1 MPWATVIALG
11 LIYMAYILLV
21 NPSWFL
27 VYCWYVHNDFGCCQ
41 YQVIDELP
49 PEPEDEESGT
59 PSATNMVN
67 IDDTLNALEEE
78 KQKLLAE
85 LNQME
90 ETLTTADNMEVID
103 IADNLVD
110 SPEILVEPN
119 SEQNE
124 SIEVVEPQS
133 HQSLCYQVT
142 TPVIQHTSI
151 SRLPSYDKFSDGITE
166 HLPYENL
173 PNSTGTFAKMSGV
186 MKDVKE
192 KMAKI
197 KPKCKSKKWFH
208 AL

>member
-1 MPWATVIALG
+1 MLDRVVF
-11 LIYMAYILLV
+11 Y
-21 NPSWFL
+21 F
-27 VYCWYVHNDFGCCQ
+27 CQ

-49 PEPEDEESGT
+49 PEPDVDEPETSST
-59 PSATNMVN
+59 TNVVN

-90 ETLTTADNMEVID
+90 ENLATTDNGKEV
-103 IADNLVD
+103 VD
-110 SPEILVEPN
+110 LDKSAAELPVRFEPERN
-119 SEQNE
+119 NE
-124 SIEVVEPQS
+124 VEVVEPML

-173 PNSTGTFAKMSGV
+173 PNSTGTFVKMSGV

-192 KMAKI
+192 KMAQIRPRRKA
-197 KPKCKSKKWFH
+197 KK
-208 AL
+208 